1 MRSYVQTDVLLQ
13 ETQKPTQRAE
23 EAFNIE
29 SVTDEFFKKYCEL
42 FFRMKEELDKILESD
57 AAVKADFEA
66 KEIKTVDF
74 AKKTLGQMAFLYF
87 LQKKGWFGV
96 APGKPWGTGPKDFL
110 RQLFSRSKK

>member
-1 MRSYVQTDVLLQ
+1 
-13 ETQKPTQRAE
+13 
-23 EAFNIE
+23 
-29 SVTDEFFKKYCEL
+29 
-42 FFRMKEELDKILESD
+42 MKEELDKILESD

-96 APGKPWGTGPKDFL
+96 APEALGNRRKTFCGS
-110 RQLFSRSKK
+110 FSAAAKSMDQTFR